1 MGRMTTLFI
10 MVAAA
15 MGVITFSAKQKV
27 MVLEE
32 HLAQTN
38 QKILTLKESR
48 HILMAEWSYLNEPS
62 RLQRLVEKHLPIN
75 SGRGSTQ
82 FVSLDSLMG
91 HTQPAYDSD
100 AMVRLASVL
109 EEHVREK
116 AIR

>member
-32 HLAQTN
+32 HLAQMN

-62 RLQRLVEKHLPIN
+62 RLQRLVEKHLSIN
-75 SGRGSTQ
+75 AGRGSTQ
-82 FVSLDSLMG
+82 LVSLDSLIG
-91 HTQPAYDSD
+91 PAQPSYDSD
-100 AMVRLASVL
+100 AMVRLASAL
-109 EEHVREK
+109 EEHVHEK
-116 AIR
+116 TVR